1 MKLEDIQKVIG
12 TPEENREIL
21 IKALLLDLKMYCSG
35 CDKEFVTAEDM
46 KDLYVFPFVDEP
58 TPAFLECHL
67 ECVLCAHMGSYT
79 FRPNPLM
86 PPSVK
91 ESDKLY
97 TKLFNAAYYLS
108 DPGPAGQSYEEYLA
122 DKESSSGNYAL
133 EA

>member
-21 IKALLLDLKMYCSG
+21 IKALLLDLKMKCSDCG
-35 CDKEFVTAEDM
+35 KKFFTVEDM
-46 KDLYVFPFVDEP
+46 KEMYVHPFVKDP
-58 TPAFLECHL
+58 SPAFLDCHL
-67 ECVLCAHMGSYT
+67 ECGGCTHQGIYT

-91 ESDKLY
+91 A
-97 TKLFNAAYYLS
+97 T
-108 DPGPAGQSYEEYLA
+108 YENFKKIA
-122 DKESSSGNYAL
+122 DEESSSGNYAL

>member
-35 CDKEFVTAEDM
+35 CGKEFVTAEDM

-58 TPAFLECHL
+58 NPAILECHL
-67 ECVLCAHMGSYT
+67 ECFLCAHMGMYT

-97 TKLFNAAYYLS
+97 TKLFNSAYYLS
-108 DPGPAGQSYEEYLA
+108 EE
-122 DKESSSGNYAL
+122 ESSSGNYAL

>member
-46 KDLYVFPFVDEP
+46 KDLHVFPFVDEP

-86 PPSVK
+86 PPSAK
-91 ESDKLY
+91 ASGQPY
-97 TKLFNAAYYLS
+97 TKLFNSAYYLS
-108 DPGPAGQSYEEYLA
+108 D
-122 DKESSSGNYAL
+122 KESSSDNYAL